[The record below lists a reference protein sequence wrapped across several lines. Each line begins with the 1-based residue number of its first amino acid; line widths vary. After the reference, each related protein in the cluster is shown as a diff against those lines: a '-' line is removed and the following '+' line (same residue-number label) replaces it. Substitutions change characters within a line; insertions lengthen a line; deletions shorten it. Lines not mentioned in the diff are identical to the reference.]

1 MDALREVGLK
11 AVIRFAYNFNANDL
25 DDAPKNRVLEHI
37 TQLKPYL
44 EENYDVI
51 AFMEAGFIGKW
62 AEWHGSS
69 NNLLGGEWSFD
80 VNQNTRDIYAALM
93 DALPSYRM
101 MAFRYIP
108 QIQDLLN
115 QTTCENNSG
124 VFHEFSESIAFSGS
138 DRARTGR
145 QDDWFF
151 GNNGSN
157 SGTWSGNSAIR
168 ECQKDYLEELS
179 KYVPISTGETQ
190 EFSDYSKNTSPIADL
205 KRFHYASLSM
215 NPGNEGQTL
224 INHWK
229 SNGIYNE
236 MAKRFGYR
244 LSLITSTAPTQLA
257 NNGTLSLSIKIK
269 NDGFGTP
276 YNPRLFEVI
285 LRNQSTGTLFKYD
298 ITNQDGNNLD
308 PRWWFWENGQ
318 MSKNIN
324 ISVGDIPKGKY
335 DVLLHLPD
343 PAPKLYGR
351 PEYSIRLANENT
363 WEASTGFNKLN
374 HTITVDGNNP
384 NEPVSGNG
392 TGLAAEYFNNTTL
405 SGNTALTRTDAS
417 IDFNWGNGS
426 PNSQITNDN
435 FSVRWTGQVEPQCS
449 ETYTFET
456 ETDDGVRLWVNEML
470 LVDKWQDMAPHKFSG
485 TIALEAGEKYSIKME
500 YYENAIGAVAKLRW
514 SSASQTYQIIPKT
527 QLYPA
532 TVSSGVFQQSSSGLV
547 EIEVE
552 NYHSNLAQGSHEWV
566 ETNPTGF
573 SGTAALTTTPNSG
586 TNNNTGYQ
594 SNSPR
599 LDYQVNFVKTGTHYI
614 WTRGIGS
621 NGNDDSYHAGFDG
634 NVSTTSD
641 RISSFGS
648 SWTWSKQTMDGTVA
662 SFNVGSTGQHTFNIW
677 MREDGF
683 VIDKVIITNNA
694 SYTPNTSSAKVAN
707 TMAQEGNALNLS
719 LYPNP
724 VTNILTLEGTDVT
737 GATVQITN
745 TIGQIVLKK
754 TLTQPTL
761 DFSDFANGIY
771 IISIEKEGQVIKRKV
786 FKR

>member
-1 MDALREVGLK
+1 MKLSYQNLILLVLLWSFALSSKAQTTVTYIKDNSLFPNPERGWQMTYNPNPATNEQFPVFSIGQLEQLRNEEKISLVDKYYILNPYRNSKIPQSYLDNFQKDMDALREVGLK

-69 NNLLGGEWSFD
+69 NNLLGSEWSFD

-93 DALPSYRM
+93 DALPSNRM

-108 QIQDLLN
+108 QIQNILN

-257 NNGTLSLSIKIK
+257 NNGTLSLSITIK

-285 LRNQSTGTLFKYD
+285 LRNQSTSTLFKYD

-363 WEASTGFNKLN
+363 WEASTGF
-374 HTITVDGNNP
+374 T
-384 NEPVSGNG
+384 
-392 TGLAAEYFNNTTL
+392 
-405 SGNTALTRTDAS
+405 
-417 IDFNWGNGS
+417 
-426 PNSQITNDN
+426 
-435 FSVRWTGQVEPQCS
+435 
-449 ETYTFET
+449 
-456 ETDDGVRLWVNEML
+456 
-470 LVDKWQDMAPHKFSG
+470 
-485 TIALEAGEKYSIKME
+485 
-500 YYENAIGAVAKLRW
+500 
-514 SSASQTYQIIPKT
+514 
-527 QLYPA
+527 
-532 TVSSGVFQQSSSGLV
+532 
-547 EIEVE
+547 
-552 NYHSNLAQGSHEWV
+552 
-566 ETNPTGF
+566 
-573 SGTAALTTTPNSG
+573 
-586 TNNNTGYQ
+586 
-594 SNSPR
+594 
-599 LDYQVNFVKTGTHYI
+599 
-614 WTRGIGS
+614 
-621 NGNDDSYHAGFDG
+621 
-634 NVSTTSD
+634 
-641 RISSFGS
+641 
-648 SWTWSKQTMDGTVA
+648 
-662 SFNVGSTGQHTFNIW
+662 
-677 MREDGF
+677 
-683 VIDKVIITNNA
+683 
-694 SYTPNTSSAKVAN
+694 
-707 TMAQEGNALNLS
+707 
-719 LYPNP
+719 
-724 VTNILTLEGTDVT
+724 
-737 GATVQITN
+737 
-745 TIGQIVLKK
+745 
-754 TLTQPTL
+754 
-761 DFSDFANGIY
+761 
-771 IISIEKEGQVIKRKV
+771 
-786 FKR
+786 